1 MWKNFHSPFN
11 LMIQIRFNSKL
22 LSICLFVCVLCFL
35 HFMSLCLVWIYV
47 QSLCSILFFCCGD
60 SQYKIVVSGLNQTI
74 MCLMMIEK
82 KRNLK
87 EYQRW
92 WWWWSSTTTIKFFFI
107 FFLETM
113 FTLYLVFWFVTE
125 SCLLELFILE
135 IVEPDFWIPEKWNF
149 FFEKGNGLPHGWC
162 FLWCNTNHHHHH
174 HRIVHFT
181 NYLYGHSNEK
191 NNNSECCW
199 PKIHF
204 RCWLVGWLVDW
215 LTDCLNGEIHFFSL
229 CASHIYG
236 RRWWWWWLWPM
247 RSEANKNKR

>member
-135 IVEPDFWIPEKWNF
+135 IVEPDFWIPEKWKKIF
-149 FFEKGNGLPHGWC
+149 FLRKETGSHMDDVFYDA
-162 FLWCNTNHHHHH
+162 TQTTTIII
-174 HRIVHFT
+174 IV
-181 NYLYGHSNEK
+181 
-191 NNNSECCW
+191 
-199 PKIHF
+199 
-204 RCWLVGWLVDW
+204 
-215 LTDCLNGEIHFFSL
+215 
-229 CASHIYG
+229 
-236 RRWWWWWLWPM
+236 
-247 RSEANKNKR
+247 

>member
-92 WWWWSSTTTIKFFFI
+92 WWWWSSTTTIKFFFYLFFFFGNYVHIISGFLICNRILFVGIVHIGNCRTRFLDTRKMKKI
-107 FFLETM
+107 FFLRKETGSHM
-113 FTLYLVFWFVTE
+113 DDVFYDATQTTT
-125 SCLLELFILE
+125 III
-135 IVEPDFWIPEKWNF
+135 IV
-149 FFEKGNGLPHGWC
+149 
-162 FLWCNTNHHHHH
+162 
-174 HRIVHFT
+174 
-181 NYLYGHSNEK
+181 
-191 NNNSECCW
+191 
-199 PKIHF
+199 
-204 RCWLVGWLVDW
+204 
-215 LTDCLNGEIHFFSL
+215 
-229 CASHIYG
+229 
-236 RRWWWWWLWPM
+236 
-247 RSEANKNKR
+247 